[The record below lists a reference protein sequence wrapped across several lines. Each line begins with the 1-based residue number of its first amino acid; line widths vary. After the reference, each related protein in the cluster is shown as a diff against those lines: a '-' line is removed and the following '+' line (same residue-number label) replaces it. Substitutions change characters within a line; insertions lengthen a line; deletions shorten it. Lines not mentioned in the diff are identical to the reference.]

1 MKKISV
7 LLATLALF
15 LLATFVIWASAA
27 ADDSAEQTT
36 FNWQSNWAVTEGF
49 TIEIDTEGYQFPTAI
64 TFVPNPGPD
73 PKDPLYFVTELRGQV
88 KVVTNDRT
96 LYTFAEDFFE
106 LEPEEELPEVEGE
119 TGLAGICLE
128 PERGFIFV
136 TFAYQDS
143 EGILRNNIIRFQSQ
157 PEVFSLEPTAAV
169 DFSHIFASSE
179 AAVSHQI
186 GSCQVADGY
195 LYVSLGDGRQTE
207 QSREIDSVLGKV
219 LRLTTE
225 GQPAQGNPFYE
236 DDGMSSAAD
245 YVWAYGFRNPFGLEV
260 VGERV
265 FVADN
270 GSDIDRFVEV
280 RAGEDYMWSG
290 TDWSIGARADVA
302 LAPDVGPAQV
312 DYYPSGLTL
321 FPEQYGQS
329 FFVATSKPE
338 EAGVLRIRYDLERA
352 SAQGVPEFLLRYQG
366 AETQI
371 VSGVALGPDGL
382 YFVPTLPDIEGRS
395 AVFKVSYAP
404 QEPYPFLLSD
414 ITDPLL
420 LMREK
425 GCFGCHQLNNDGGT
439 AGPALDQPLLV
450 DRLEARLGSDA
461 YVQRVAEVNRV
472 DREPFRNYSEARAEV
487 LQAEGH
493 EQLRTWMIYHIME
506 PRFDNPSSQMPNL
519 GLSKTEAAIITD
531 YLLEE
536 ESFLERGQAFLGRL
550 VPQPIKPRYVYFAFA
565 GGLVAGAALF
575 AAAFGIL
582 NGMRRGSKD

>member
-1 MKKISV
+1 MKKIFV
-7 LLATLALF
+7 LLAKRVLF
-15 LLATFVIWASAA
+15 LLGLAIWAPAA
-27 ADDSAEQTT
+27 ADDGADQTA

-96 LYTFAEDFFE
+96 VYTFAEDFFE
-106 LEPEEELPEVEGE
+106 LEPEQELPEVEGE

-128 PERGFIFV
+128 PERGFVFV

-143 EGILRNNIIRFQSQ
+143 EGILRNNIMRFQSQ
-157 PEVFSLEPTAAV
+157 PEVFSLEPTAAA

-186 GSCQVADGY
+186 GSCQVADGL

-236 DDGMSSAAD
+236 DNGMSRAAD

-270 GSDIDRFVEV
+270 GSDIDRFLEV
-280 RAGEDYMWSG
+280 RAGEDYLWSG

-312 DYYPSGLTL
+312 DYYPAGLTL

-338 EAGVLRIRYDLERA
+338 EAGVLRIRYDLEQA

-366 AETQI
+366 TATQI

-439 AGPALDQPLLV
+439 AGPALDQPLLA

-461 YVQRVAEVNRV
+461 YVQRVAEVNGV
-472 DREPFRNYSEARAEV
+472 DREPFRNYREARAEV
-487 LQAEGH
+487 LQAEGQ

-536 ESFLERGQAFLGRL
+536 DSFLERGQAFLGRL

-565 GGLVAGAALF
+565 GGLVAGAALL